1 MLASDAEVPCLWN
14 LPKAVLNIKMM
25 KDMWWKFI
33 LGVAGLIGL
42 ALIIA
47 VIKMAITE
55 AKEEAG
61 DIERA
66 SGNK

>member
-1 MLASDAEVPCLWN
+1 
-14 LPKAVLNIKMM
+14 
-25 KDMWWKFI
+25 MWWKLI
-33 LGVAGLIGL
+33 LGIAALIGL

-47 VIKMAITE
+47 VIRMAITE
-55 AKEEAG
+55 AKEEAD

>member
-1 MLASDAEVPCLWN
+1 MNQSSEHGISSGERKTRN
-14 LPKAVLNIKMM
+14 N
-25 KDMWWKFI
+25 MWWILI
-33 LGVAGLIGL
+33 LGIWCLL
-42 ALIIA
+42 LLFY

-66 SGNK
+66 SGDK

>member
-1 MLASDAEVPCLWN
+1 
-14 LPKAVLNIKMM
+14 
-25 KDMWWKFI
+25 MWWKLI
-33 LGVAGLIGL
+33 LGTSALIGL
-42 ALIIA
+42 AVIIV

>member
-1 MLASDAEVPCLWN
+1 MNQSSEYGISSGERKTRN
-14 LPKAVLNIKMM
+14 NN
-25 KDMWWKFI
+25 MWWILI
-33 LGVAGLIGL
+33 LGIWGLL
-42 ALIIA
+42 LFFY

-55 AKEEAG
+55 AKEEAD

>member
-1 MLASDAEVPCLWN
+1 MNQSSEHGISSGERKTRN
-14 LPKAVLNIKMM
+14 N
-25 KDMWWKFI
+25 MWWILI
-33 LGVAGLIGL
+33 LGIWGMLL
-42 ALIIA
+42 LFY

-66 SGNK
+66 SGDK

>member
-1 MLASDAEVPCLWN
+1 
-14 LPKAVLNIKMM
+14 
-25 KDMWWKFI
+25 MWWKLI
-33 LGVAGLIGL
+33 LGIAALIGL

-55 AKEEAG
+55 AKEETN

-66 SGNK
+66 SGKK

>member
-1 MLASDAEVPCLWN
+1 MNQSSEHGISSGERKTN
-14 LPKAVLNIKMM
+14 KN
-25 KDMWWKFI
+25 MWWILI
-33 LGVAGLIGL
+33 LGIWGLL
-42 ALIIA
+42 LLFY
-47 VIKMAITE
+47 VIKMAITK

>member
-1 MLASDAEVPCLWN
+1 
-14 LPKAVLNIKMM
+14 
-25 KDMWWKFI
+25 MWWKLI
-33 LGVAGLIGL
+33 LGIAALIGL

-55 AKEEAG
+55 AKEEAD

-66 SGNK
+66 TRKNITL

>member
-1 MLASDAEVPCLWN
+1 
-14 LPKAVLNIKMM
+14 
-25 KDMWWKFI
+25 MWWKLI
-33 LGVAGLIGL
+33 LGIASLIGL

-55 AKEEAG
+55 AKEETN

-66 SGNK
+66 NQTK

>member
-1 MLASDAEVPCLWN
+1 MNQSSEHGISSGERKTRN
-14 LPKAVLNIKMM
+14 N
-25 KDMWWKFI
+25 MWWILI
-33 LGVAGLIGL
+33 LGIWGMLL
-42 ALIIA
+42 LFY

-66 SGNK
+66 SGKNAS

>member
-1 MLASDAEVPCLWN
+1 
-14 LPKAVLNIKMM
+14 
-25 KDMWWKFI
+25 MWWKLI
-33 LGVAGLIGL
+33 LGIAAFIGL
-42 ALIIA
+42 ALIIS

-55 AKEEAG
+55 AKEEVD

>member
-1 MLASDAEVPCLWN
+1 MNQSSELGTSSGERKTRN
-14 LPKAVLNIKMM
+14 NN
-25 KDMWWKFI
+25 MWWILI
-33 LGVAGLIGL
+33 LGIWGILL
-42 ALIIA
+42 LFY
-47 VIKMAITE
+47 VINMAITE

>member
-1 MLASDAEVPCLWN
+1 MNQSSEHGISSGERKTKN
-14 LPKAVLNIKMM
+14 N
-25 KDMWWKFI
+25 MWWILI
-33 LGVAGLIGL
+33 LGIWGLL
-42 ALIIA
+42 LLFY
-47 VIKMAITE
+47 VIKMAITD

>member
-1 MLASDAEVPCLWN
+1 
-14 LPKAVLNIKMM
+14 
-25 KDMWWKFI
+25 MWWKLI
-33 LGVAGLIGL
+33 LGFAALIGL

-55 AKEEAG
+55 AKEEVD

>member
-1 MLASDAEVPCLWN
+1 MEEDAWN
-14 LPKAVLNIKMM
+14 KVKSE
-25 KDMWWKFI
+25 KYMWWKLI

-42 ALIIA
+42 VIIIA

-55 AKEEAG
+55 AKEEAD

>member
-1 MLASDAEVPCLWN
+1 
-14 LPKAVLNIKMM
+14 
-25 KDMWWKFI
+25 MWWKLI
-33 LGVAGLIGL
+33 LGIAALIGL

-55 AKEEAG
+55 AKEEVD

-66 SGNK
+66 CGNK

>member
-1 MLASDAEVPCLWN
+1 
-14 LPKAVLNIKMM
+14 
-25 KDMWWKFI
+25 MWWKLI
-33 LGVAGLIGL
+33 LGIAALIGL

-47 VIKMAITE
+47 VIKMEITD
-55 AKEEAG
+55 AKEEVD

>member
-1 MLASDAEVPCLWN
+1 MNQSSEHGISSGERKTRN
-14 LPKAVLNIKMM
+14 NN
-25 KDMWWKFI
+25 MWWILILI
-33 LGVAGLIGL
+33 LGIWGLL
-42 ALIIA
+42 LLFY
-47 VIKMAITE
+47 VINMAITE

>member
-1 MLASDAEVPCLWN
+1 
-14 LPKAVLNIKMM
+14 
-25 KDMWWKFI
+25 MWWKFI
-33 LGVAGLIGL
+33 LGIAALIVL

-47 VIKMAITE
+47 VVKMAITD
-55 AKEEAG
+55 AKEEAD